1 MLFNERMTPE
11 ERERF
16 FERKRL
22 LEKGFQALD
31 QKDQEKVMD
40 AAAKLQWR
48 RLVKMRNGRLLT
60 FKFLCRELT
69 EQEENKLLEK
79 IEKLLG
85 KGDNRY
91 D

>member
-31 QKDQEKVMD
+31 QKGQAKVMD
-40 AAAKLQWR
+40 DAAKLQWR

-69 EQEENKLLEK
+69 WQEENKLLAK
-79 IEKLLG
+79 IEKLL
-85 KGDNRY
+85 
-91 D
+91 